1 MYTEA
6 IKHVAENAKTGH
18 TIFVDSNPSRPRELM
33 TEMAVFYRVNDVASK
48 GEMTAGS

>member
-6 IKHVAENAKTGH
+6 IKYVAENAKSGH

-33 TEMAVFYRVNDVASK
+33 ADMAAFYKVTPVEAA
-48 GEMTAGS
+48 TA